1 MFASSSQV
9 SLTNPEA
16 AEKEEDAT
24 AGVMQVEAETDQK
37 QVDATAGVMQVGTE
51 TDQKQ
56 VEATDENAKEEDDEE
71 EGSPYSSYSSSSSQE
86 KEVDTE
92 KAEEEDAEK
101 ELAKLKK
108 KWKEHDQ
115 NKRLK
120 KTLDDQKMLCWQS
133 QHDLYRDN
141 FTLRQHTTTV
151 EVVVEDFKAYR
162 NQLRHLYDLKEK
174 GRIEAARK
182 FEERM
187 QKCMRGKEKIMKALV
202 AIGTA
207 EDGGQ

>member
-1 MFASSSQV
+1 M
-9 SLTNPEA
+9 TNPEA

-37 QVDATAGVMQVGTE
+37 QEDAEADVMQVGTE

-56 VEATDENAKEEDDEE
+56 VEATDEDAKEEDDEE
-71 EGSPYSSYSSSSSQE
+71 EGSSYSSYSSSSSQE
-86 KEVDTE
+86 KEVDAE
-92 KAEEEDAEK
+92 KAEEEKGVKK

-108 KWKEHDQ
+108 KKEQKEEEEQYDQ

-120 KTLDDQKMLCWQS
+120 KTLDDQKLFCWQS
-133 QHDLYRDN
+133 QQDLYRDN
-141 FTLRQHTTTV
+141 FTLHQHMTTM
-151 EVVVEDFKAYR
+151 EVMVEDVKAYR

-174 GRIEAARK
+174 GKIEAARK

-187 QKCMRGKEKIMKALV
+187 QKCMRGKEKIMKALA
-202 AIGTA
+202 AIDTA
-207 EDGGQ
+207 EDDDS